1 MINTAA
7 IGKKKYI
14 RRNVICDINRYNR
27 NNRKN
32 QHKITNADIIINE
45 CICLTIEL
53 PIFIKNNWL
62 LYQSSFIKIYTSF
75 ISISELSS

>member
-45 CICLTIEL
+45 CICITIEL
-53 PIFIKNNWL
+53 PIFIKNQD
-62 LYQSSFIKIYTSF
+62 YFIGQILNHMVHF
-75 ISISELSS
+75 